1 MTAEIYT
8 NVETQERKNPAFL
21 SGSKCKLQIVLKSQ
35 GCSVRN
41 VNAFESL
48 IMNALSA
55 FLIK

>member
-1 MTAEIYT
+1 MTAEVYT
-8 NVETQERKNPAFL
+8 NVNPAFL

-35 GCSVRN
+35 GCYVRN

>member
-1 MTAEIYT
+1 MTAEIHT
-8 NVETQERKNPAFL
+8 NVNPAFL
-21 SGSKCKLQIVLKSQ
+21 SGSECKLQIVLKSQ
-35 GCSVRN
+35 GCYAKN